1 MVDHVLPS
9 HISMIDSIHGFK
21 NPSQETFGLWF
32 RIVGGEG
39 SRLRKNSYIFTFFG
53 ERPFWYVF
61 WNGFWIRKEY
71 WQHYFSL
78 ETQAW
83 INVFLDSW
91 VRGGVNIFLPVFK
104 SLKFSLQYEI
114 LNLEVFLQINRANYA
129 LVVANTNFHFQT
141 SLNQFWILVKATCF
155 FMVQNHW
162 YVQ

>member
-9 HISMIDSIHGFK
+9 HISMIDWIHGFK
-21 NPSQETFGLWF
+21 NPSQETFCLWF

-39 SRLRKNSYIFTFFG
+39 SRLRKNSYMFTFFG

-83 INVFLDSW
+83 INVFLD
-91 VRGGVNIFLPVFK
+91 RGWGVNIFLPGFN

-114 LNLEVFLQINRANYA
+114 LNLEIFCKSMELTM
-129 LVVANTNFHFQT
+129 LLLLT
-141 SLNQFWILVKATCF
+141 ILTFTFKLP
-155 FMVQNHW
+155 
-162 YVQ
+162 

>member
-21 NPSQETFGLWF
+21 NPSQETFCLWF

-71 WQHYFSL
+71 WQHFFLL

-104 SLKFSLQYEI
+104 SFKFSLQYEI
-114 LNLEVFLQINRANYA
+114 LNLEFFLQINGANYA
-129 LVVANTNFHFQT
+129 LVVDNTNFHFQT
-141 SLNQFWILVKATCF
+141 SLNQFWIPVKATCF